1 MPAIVSTT
9 SPVGTPPSQIGPS
22 AVALPFSSST
32 LYVPDPSRRTPP
44 VSSAVVM
51 VYTTRTLNDCWKKM
65 PRPLSYVNSLQ
76 PFPFTRVH
84 DCPIVR
90 SWLST
95 IARPLPIAFSLLRMR
110 VMWSEAV
117 TWTPFEPNLLMLS
130 PSRRMA
136 LEPSIRIPTDPPA
149 SPEFALTREIVVTA
163 RTFTIQMSVAP
174 LGGAVV
180 QFDCTQSMLKNF
192 VIFSFELSTFRP
204 YPGFRSF
211 SCRFAKRYGSA
222 AVPEPDTTPF
232 AGVKSLSRW
241 IRIGP

>member
-44 VSSAVVM
+44 VSSAVVI
-51 VYTTRTLNDCWKKM
+51 VYTTRTLNDCWTKM

-95 IARPLPIAFSLLRMR
+95 IARPLPIAFSLLRMT

-130 PSRRMA
+130 SSRRMA

-149 SPEFALTREIVVTA
+149 SPEFESTA
-163 RTFTIQMSVAP
+163 RSEEHTSE
-174 LGGAVV
+174 L
-180 QFDCTQSMLKNF
+180 QSPCNLVCRLLLEKKKHYMCPQLQRSTSKNRKQ
-192 VIFSFELSTFRP
+192 S
-204 YPGFRSF
+204 
-211 SCRFAKRYGSA
+211 K
-222 AVPEPDTTPF
+222 DH
-232 AGVKSLSRW
+232 
-241 IRIGP
+241 